1 MKTHMHLRDSGAE
14 SQRAELSTTLMCNR
28 ESVKGIEWSATCP
41 TMSPNGIDFDDCFK
55 ISLDCFI
62 SPSLNVFTGTLS
74 SHPPPHLL
82 QVSCIEGG
90 SFCTLIVTQHLKGTC
105 AQGQHSPF
113 ELGGGG
119 GAGKES
125 KASKFL
131 AVKRVAWFLLDSV
144 FEAKFCFQSNTANSH
159 WPQQESWVSIW
170 GQSLSPSFFLW
181 IKERETA
188 CSRITKS
195 KLMHQT
201 HLLLHIHF
209 VHTHILPCTC
219 YFTFVCETKTQEH
232 VSLPFLRTVNQI
244 SESSKFL
251 LIGVRLI
258 KTVLDTALHPSFL
271 DALLLS
277 EWNLLHKVLVLAG
290 TSWQCHTQQRRCW
303 ASRWYGDGM
312 SGEGNLIANV
322 IAQGK
327 TEIPPLF

>member
-1 MKTHMHLRDSGAE
+1 MSNNVPQWHWFWWLFQDFSRLFHLPLLECIYWHTVFSPSTTPSASLLHRRRLILHTDSNPA
-14 SQRAELSTTLMCNR
+14 SQRYLCTRSTF
-28 ESVKGIEWSATCP
+28 SIW
-41 TMSPNGIDFDDCFK
+41 I
-55 ISLDCFI
+55 
-62 SPSLNVFTGTLS
+62 
-74 SHPPPHLL
+74 
-82 QVSCIEGG
+82 
-90 SFCTLIVTQHLKGTC
+90 
-105 AQGQHSPF
+105 
-113 ELGGGG
+113 GGGG